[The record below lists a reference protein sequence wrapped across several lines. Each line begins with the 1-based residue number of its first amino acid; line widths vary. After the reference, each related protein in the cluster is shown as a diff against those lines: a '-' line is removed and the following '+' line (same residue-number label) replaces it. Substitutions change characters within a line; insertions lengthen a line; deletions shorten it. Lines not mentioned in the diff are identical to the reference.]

1 MAERRAHYLCADGSG
16 LNMQFNGGATMTT
29 RRKLLLSGAA
39 AATALV
45 AGMPKLFAQTYDL
58 VIKGGRVIDPSQ
70 GLNAIRDI
78 GISAGRITAIA
89 AKLGGD
95 GAETLD
101 ASGKIV
107 TPGLIDI
114 HTHARGKDM
123 PELCLAD
130 GVTSFVDAGS
140 QGAEKIDEVVAILKG
155 APNQGR
161 ALINLAKTGIM
172 PLGELMD
179 LTRADVGAA
188 REAIERNRDFIVG
201 IKARL
206 SFNVAADADL
216 EVLKRAQQVV
226 TPFNLPV
233 MIHMGQQVS
242 SMAKVLALLKPG
254 DVVTH
259 MYAPEP
265 NSILDGNGRVMAEV
279 RAARKRGIWFDVG
292 NGRNGHLW
300 WNVADRAMQQGFLPD
315 TISTDWTPDGRT
327 SQVFNLPNCMSKF
340 LMIGMPLN
348 HVIACCTNN
357 AARAIRPFND
367 RGTLKIGAAAD
378 VAVLELREGNFDFV
392 DNYRN
397 TRVARQKLFAF
408 ATVLAGKRVPARA

>member
-1 MAERRAHYLCADGSG
+1 M
-16 LNMQFNGGATMTT
+16 MT
-29 RRKLLLSGAA
+29 RREMLLAGA
-39 AATALV
+39 V
-45 AGMPKLFAQTYDL
+45 AGTAVLAGIPKVFAETYDL

-70 GLNAIRDI
+70 NLNAIRDV
-78 GISAGRITAIA
+78 GIAGGQIKTIAPNITA
-89 AKLGGD
+89 D

-101 ASGKIV
+101 ATSKLV
-107 TPGLIDI
+107 VPGLIDI

-130 GVTSFVDAGS
+130 GVTAWVDAGS
-140 QGAEKIDEVVAILKG
+140 QGAEKIDEVVAIAKG

-161 ALINLAKTGIM
+161 VLINLAKTGIM

-179 LTRADVGAA
+179 LSRADVGAA
-188 REAIERNRDFIVG
+188 RAAIERNRDMIVG

-206 SFNVAADADL
+206 SFNVAGDADL
-216 EVLKRAQQVV
+216 EVLKRAQEVV
-226 TPFNLPV
+226 APFNLPV
-233 MIHMGQQVS
+233 MIHIGQQVS
-242 SMAKVLALLKPG
+242 TMARVLALLKPG

-279 RAARKRGIWFDVG
+279 RAARKRGVWFDVG

-300 WNVADRAMQQGFLPD
+300 WNVADRAMKQGFLPD

-340 LMIGMPLN
+340 LMLGIPLN
-348 HVIACCTNN
+348 HIIACCTTN
-357 AARAIRPFND
+357 AARVIKPFND
-367 RGTLKIGAAAD
+367 RGTLKPGAAAD
-378 VAVLELREGNFDFV
+378 IALLELREGSFDFV

-397 TRVARQKLFAF
+397 VRMARQKLFPF

>member
-1 MAERRAHYLCADGSG
+1 MA
-16 LNMQFNGGATMTT
+16 T
-29 RRKLLLSGAA
+29 RRDVLIAGAA
-39 AATALV
+39 AGGALL
-45 AGMPKLFAQTYDL
+45 AGASHVFADTFDL

-70 GLNAIRDI
+70 GLNAMRDV
-78 GISAGRITAIA
+78 GISGGRITTIA
-89 AKLGGD
+89 ANIAANGT
-95 GAETLD
+95 ETLD
-101 ASGKIV
+101 AAGKLV
-107 TPGLIDI
+107 VPGLIDI

-130 GVTSFVDAGS
+130 GVTAFVDAGS
-140 QGAEKIDEVVAILKG
+140 QGAEKIDDVVAICKG

-172 PLGELMD
+172 PMGELMD

-188 REAIERNRDFIVG
+188 RAAIERNRDTVIG

-216 EVLKRAQQVV
+216 EVLKRAQEVV
-226 TPFNLPV
+226 KPFNLPV

-242 SMAKVLALLKPG
+242 SMARVLALLKPG

-265 NSILDGNGRVMAEV
+265 NSILDGNGRVMGEV
-279 RAARKRGIWFDVG
+279 RAARKRGIIFDVG

-300 WNVADRAMQQGFLPD
+300 WNVADRAIQQGFLPD

-340 LMIGMPLN
+340 LMVGMPLA
-348 HVIACCTNN
+348 HVIACCTTN
-357 AARAIRPFND
+357 AARAIKPFNGM
-367 RGTLKIGAAAD
+367 GTLKKGAAAD
-378 VAVLELREGNFDFV
+378 VAILELREGNFEYV

-397 TRVARQKLFAF
+397 TRSYKQKLFPF
-408 ATVLAGKRVPARA
+408 ATVLGGKRVAAKVA

>member
-1 MAERRAHYLCADGSG
+1 
-16 LNMQFNGGATMTT
+16 MTT
-29 RRKLLLSGAA
+29 RREFLWTAA
-39 AATALV
+39 AGATLA
-45 AGMPKLFAQTYDL
+45 AGVSSVFADTYDL

-78 GISAGRITAIA
+78 GISAGRITTIA
-89 AKLGGD
+89 ANLSGGT
-95 GAETLD
+95 ETLD

-107 TPGLIDI
+107 CPGLIDI
-114 HTHARGKDM
+114 HTHARTKDM
-123 PELCLAD
+123 PEICLAD

-140 QGAEKIDEVVAILKG
+140 QGADKIDDVVAILKD

-161 ALINLAKTGIM
+161 ALINLARTGIM
-172 PLGELMD
+172 PMGELMD
-179 LTRADVGAA
+179 LNRADVGAA
-188 REAIERNRDFIVG
+188 RAAIERNRDYIVG

-206 SFNVAADADL
+206 SFNVAGDADL
-216 EVLKRAQQVV
+216 EVLKRAQEVV

-242 SMAKVLALLKPG
+242 SMARVLALLKPG

-265 NSILDGNGRVMAEV
+265 NSILDGNGRVMNEV

-300 WNVADRAMQQGFLPD
+300 WNVVDRAMQQGFLPD

-348 HVIACCTNN
+348 HVIACCTTN
-357 AARAIRPFND
+357 AARAIKPFND
-367 RGTLKIGAAAD
+367 RGTLKAGAPAD
-378 VAVLELREGNFDFV
+378 VAILELREGNFDFV

-397 TRVARQKLFAF
+397 IRKARQKLFPF

>member
-1 MAERRAHYLCADGSG
+1 
-16 LNMQFNGGATMTT
+16 MTT
-29 RRKLLLSGAA
+29 RRDVLVGA
-39 AATALV
+39 V
-45 AGMPKLFAQTYDL
+45 AGGAVLAGISKVFAETYDL

-70 GLNAIRDI
+70 NLNALRDV
-78 GISAGRITAIA
+78 GIAGGRIKTIA
-89 AKLGGD
+89 ANIAAD

-101 ASGKIV
+101 AGGKLV
-107 TPGLIDI
+107 VPGLIDI

-130 GVTSFVDAGS
+130 GVTAWVDAGS
-140 QGAEKIDEVVAILKG
+140 QGAEKVDEVVAIAK
-155 APNQGR
+155 ASPQQGR
-161 ALINLAKTGIM
+161 VLINLAKTGIM
-172 PLGELMD
+172 PTGELMD

-188 REAIERNRDFIVG
+188 RAAIERNRDMIVG

-206 SFNVAADADL
+206 SFNVAGDADL
-216 EVLKRAQQVV
+216 DVLKRAQEVV
-226 TPFNLPV
+226 APFNLPV

-242 SMAKVLALLKPG
+242 TMARVLALLKPG

-279 RAARKRGIWFDVG
+279 RAARKRGVWFDVG

-300 WNVADRAMQQGFLPD
+300 WNVADRAMKQGFLPD
-315 TISTDWTPDGRT
+315 TISTDWTPDGRV

-340 LMIGMPLN
+340 LMVGMPLN
-348 HVIACCTNN
+348 HVIACCTTN
-357 AARAIRPFND
+357 AARAIKPFND
-367 RGTLKIGAAAD
+367 RGTLKTGAVAD

-397 TRVARQKLFAF
+397 VRMARQKLFPF
-408 ATVLAGKRVPARA
+408 ATVLAGKRVPARG

>member
-1 MAERRAHYLCADGSG
+1 
-16 LNMQFNGGATMTT
+16 MTT
-29 RRKLLLSGAA
+29 RREILLAGAA
-39 AATALV
+39 TGGALL
-45 AGMPKLFAQTYDL
+45 AGISTVFAQNHEL

-70 GLNAIRDI
+70 NLNAVRDV
-78 GISAGRITAIA
+78 GIAGGRIKTIA
-89 AKLGGD
+89 ASIAAD
-95 GAETLD
+95 GADTLN
-101 ASGKIV
+101 AGGKLV
-107 TPGLIDI
+107 VPGLIDI
-114 HTHARGKDM
+114 HTHAREKEM

-130 GVTSFVDAGS
+130 GVTAWVDAGS
-140 QGAEKIDEVVAILKG
+140 QGADKIDDIVAVAKA
-155 APNQGR
+155 APQQGR
-161 ALINLAKTGIM
+161 VLINLAKTGIM

-179 LTRADVGAA
+179 LNRADVGAA
-188 REAIERNRDFIVG
+188 RAAIERHRETIVG

-206 SFNVAADADL
+206 SFNVAGDADL
-216 EVLKRAQQVV
+216 EVLKRAQEVV
-226 TPFNLPV
+226 KPFNLPV

-242 SMAKVLALLKPG
+242 TMARVLALLKPG

-279 RAARKRGIWFDVG
+279 RAARKRGIFFDVG

-315 TISTDWTPDGRT
+315 TISTDWTDAGRT

-340 LMIGMPLN
+340 LMVGMPLN
-348 HVIACCTNN
+348 HVIACCTAN
-357 AARAIRPFND
+357 AARAIKPFND
-367 RGTLKIGAAAD
+367 RGTLKPGAVAD
-378 VAVLELREGNFDFV
+378 VAILDLREGNFDFV

-397 TRVARQKLFAF
+397 VRMARQKLFPF